1 MKKEKSNIF
10 DNIVESYLEY
20 TKEDDYEV
28 LNEKYLKRLR
38 KVIGGYNITR
48 LYEYDCLSLSLK
60 NKENAYPLMD
70 TLQELWL
77 DTRNIFK
84 EEYGISKISDILN
97 EVSENVDDILSL
109 SYEEIVTEI
118 QKLGY

>member
-1 MKKEKSNIF
+1 
-10 DNIVESYLEY
+10 
-20 TKEDDYEV
+20 
-28 LNEKYLKRLR
+28 
-38 KVIGGYNITR
+38 
-48 LYEYDCLSLSLK
+48 
-60 NKENAYPLMD
+60 MD
-70 TLQELWL
+70 TLQSLWL

-109 SYEEIVTEI
+109 SYEEIVSEI

>member
-10 DNIVESYLEY
+10 DKIVESYLEY
-20 TKEDDYEV
+20 TTEDDYEV
-28 LNEKYLKRLR
+28 LKEKYLKRLR

-77 DTRNIFK
+77 DTRDIFK